1 MQPNGAT
8 VGPGSNLPLG
18 CTPGNNPSD
27 TTTLGINA
35 LNKNYSH
42 VFGITGSDE
51 VWFNSGDQRYYIGS
65 SRQLGPSG
73 NPAAADAVPAL
84 GVIDG
89 TSVRVKT
96 IPQGSGSHSVAADC
110 IRNRIYVHPAS
121 PVTACGAI
129 FGSTSYYN

>member
-1 MQPNGAT
+1 M
-8 VGPGSNLPLG
+8 
-18 CTPGNNPSD
+18 
-27 TTTLGINA
+27 INA

-42 VFGITGSDE
+42 IAGITGSDE
-51 VWFNSGDQRYYIGS
+51 VWFNSGDQRYYTGS
-65 SRQLGPSG
+65 SRQLDPNGNTVPS
-73 NPAAADAVPAL
+73 L

-89 TSVRVKT
+89 TSVLVET

-110 IRNRIYVHPAS
+110 NRNRIYVPQVAPVSVVGSGGDTTGVGAGICGSTNGCVAVYIHPPS